1 MRPLDVRSRLAAR
14 MVLVALLGVLVATV
28 GSVLAVDD
36 SLESFGRDDLQLSAN
51 HTAAI
56 ARVLYQDAPEGW
68 TKQKAATLTELERL
82 NGHVV
87 VIRDADGTLVPGSA
101 ARPAEDSA
109 TAPVAIGARQVGTIA
124 LGHFAGGFLALDDP
138 REGTSLAS
146 QLHGELT
153 GILLVAGIFAAIVA
167 LVVAVTSAV
176 TLSRPIRRLREAAER
191 IEAGDLEHPAGS
203 PGGSAEF
210 DQLGRTLDRLAAT
223 LKRQEEIRRETVSD
237 LAHELRTPVTGLR
250 ARIEAAQDGA
260 ISNMT
265 SLLASM
271 HADVLRLGRLM
282 EDFGR
287 LAEAQQ
293 PSLLLEKSRVD
304 LADLARSRAAAFAT
318 YFETNNIRLM
328 LDIEPATACG
338 DGERLGQVVDNLLSN
353 ALRYTNPGGRVTLRV
368 VEGPSESM
376 VEVAD
381 TGIGIPPDQLPR
393 VFDRFWRAEKSR
405 SRATGGSGLG
415 LALVRELV
423 EAHGGRVEVQSLVDR
438 GSRFRVYLPV
448 EARPGFPLV
457 TFQGRTAPDGAVVCV
472 AALSAGV
479 RSDDWGRVAQVLVSK
494 IREGTSC
501 LVVDL
506 NLTPALD
513 SRGVGALLAAY
524 AELKARDGRIAVAC
538 NPDAPAAA
546 ELRRAGIDRAMPVA
560 PDVEEA
566 VEVIASEAGT
576 APAGV

>member
-36 SLESFGRDDLQLSAN
+36 ALETFGRRDLQQSAS
-51 HTAAI
+51 HTAAE
-56 ARVLYQDAPEGW
+56 AAVLYGEQPRGW
-68 TKQKAATLTELERL
+68 TSAKVARIVRLEGINGHNVIVHDAR
-82 NGHVV
+82 GHVV
-87 VIRDADGTLVPGSA
+87 DGSSPHQVP
-101 ARPAEDSA
+101 DSA
-109 TAPVAIGARQVGTIA
+109 TAPVVVDGRHVGNVV
-124 LGHFAGGFLALDDP
+124 LGHFAGGFLRVTDQRRD
-138 REGTSLAS
+138 TDLAS
-146 QLHGELT
+146 QLHHELK
-153 GILLVAGIFAAIVA
+153 GILVVAGIIAAAVGLIVA
-167 LVVAVTSAV
+167 VSSAV
-176 TLSRPIRRLREAAER
+176 TVSRPIRRLREAAER
-191 IEAGDLEHPAGS
+191 IEAGDLDHPAGS

-210 DQLGRTLDRLAAT
+210 DQLGRTLDRLAST
-223 LKRQEEIRRETVSD
+223 LKRQEEVRRETVSD

-260 ISNMT
+260 MSDMT
-265 SLLASM
+265 SVLASM

-293 PSLLLEKSRVD
+293 PGLLLEKNRVD

-318 YFETNNIRLM
+318 YFETNDIRLM

-338 DGERLGQVVDNLLSN
+338 DAERLGQVVDNLLSN

-457 TFQGRTAPDGAVVCV
+457 TFQNRTAPDGADVCV

-479 RSDDWGRVAQVLVSK
+479 RSDDWGRVAQILVSK
-494 IREGTSC
+494 IREGASC

-506 NLTPALD
+506 NLMPALD
-513 SRGVGALLAAY
+513 SRGVGSLLAAY

-538 NPDAPAAA
+538 DPDAPASV
-546 ELRRAGIDRAMPVA
+546 ELRRAGVDRAMPVA
-560 PDVEEA
+560 ADVDEA

>member
-1 MRPLDVRSRLAAR
+1 MRPMDVRSRLAAR

-36 SLESFGRDDLQLSAN
+36 ALEKFGRNDLQLSAN
-51 HTAAI
+51 HTAAE
-56 ARVLYQDAPEGW
+56 AAVLYGEEPRGW
-68 TKQKAATLTELERL
+68 TREKVARILHLERI
-82 NGHVV
+82 NGHNVV
-87 VIRDADGTLVPGSA
+87 VRDTTGHVIEGSA
-101 ARPAEDSA
+101 PQPAPDSM
-109 TAPVAIGARQVGTIA
+109 TAAVVVDGRRVGTVA
-124 LGHFAGGFLALDDP
+124 LGHFAGGFL
-138 REGTSLAS
+138 RLAGGRRDTNLAG
-146 QLHGELT
+146 QLHGELKA
-153 GILLVAGIFAAIVA
+153 ILLVAGIIAAIVA
-167 LVVAVTSAV
+167 FIVAVTSAV
-176 TLSRPIRRLREAAER
+176 TLSRPIRHLREAAER
-191 IEAGDLEHPAGS
+191 IEAGDLDHPAGA

-223 LKRQEEIRRETVSD
+223 LKRQEEVRRETVSD

-293 PSLLLEKSRVD
+293 PGLLLEKSRVD

-318 YFETNNIRLM
+318 YFETNDIRLM

-338 DGERLGQVVDNLLSN
+338 DAERLGQVVDNLLSN

-448 EARPGFPLV
+448 EARAGFPLV
-457 TFQGRTAPDGAVVCV
+457 TFQSRTAPDGADVCV
-472 AALSAGV
+472 GALSAGV

-524 AELKARDGRIAVAC
+524 AELKAHDGRIAVAC
-538 NPDAPAAA
+538 HPDAPASA

-560 PDVEEA
+560 ADVEEA
-566 VEVIASEAGT
+566 VEVVASEADT